1 MTSPITPEQWA
12 MLHRRTTA
20 NLRRSRELVEET
32 RRILERSER
41 AVSHASATIVASTPR
56 FVLGDRI
63 DIGVSG
69 RQGASPEA

>member
-1 MTSPITPEQWA
+1 

-56 FVLGDRI
+56 FDGV

-69 RQGASPEA
+69 RQGAGPEA